1 MASKVRAALAADPRL
16 KGTRI
21 EVESRGGQV
30 TLAGTA
36 PSFRERYRAI
46 ETALR
51 VQGVRAVTS
60 KIEVTNP

>member
-16 KGTRI
+16 KGMRI

-30 TLAGTA
+30 TLTGTV

-51 VQGVRAVTS
+51 VQGVRTVTS
-60 KIEVTNP
+60 KLEVTNP